1 MNEKNLNNYS
11 IEITISSSN
20 PIVKSKLLEIKDHIT
35 LQINDIIKPVE
46 DSKKKSI
53 QKCFIEMIMNTTIH
67 ALPKILTTDKMYF
80 KIMWLL
86 FFIISF
92 GFNFQLVTKCIID
105 YLSYETITKIGI
117 GFDQPGNL
125 NLI

>member
-35 LQINDIIKPVE
+35 LQINDIIEPVE

-53 QKCFIEMIMNTTIH
+53 QKCLKEMIMNTTIH
-67 ALPKILTTDKMYF
+67 ALPKILETDKTYF
-80 KIMWLL
+80 KIMWLI

-92 GFNFQLVTKCIID
+92 GFNFQLVAKCIID
-105 YLSYETITKIGI
+105 YLSYDTITKIGVV
-117 GFDQPGNL
+117 FDQPGN
-125 NLI
+125 

>member
-35 LQINDIIKPVE
+35 LQINDIIEPVE

-53 QKCFIEMIMNTTIH
+53 QKCLKEMIMNTTIH
-67 ALPKILTTDKMYF
+67 ALPKILETDKTYF

-92 GFNFQLVTKCIID
+92 GFNFQLVAKCIID
-105 YLSYETITKIGI
+105 YLSYDTITKIGVV
-117 GFDQPGNL
+117 FDQPGN
-125 NLI
+125 